1 MDADAFVE
9 LGRVA
14 KTHGLFGEVS
24 VIVTD
29 GLPVERLVGLEVWLV
44 PPPRALRTTRITAV
58 RPGPKGPLF
67 ALQDVPDIG
76 TAEQLRGCTLLARA
90 ADVPEVVVEFDPV
103 GLVLTDGVRG
113 HIGTVVDVIVTGAN
127 DVWVVDGPFGEV
139 LLPVIPQVIGEVD
152 EQAMTAAVTLLPG
165 LIEEGE

>member
-44 PPPRALRTTRITAV
+44 PPPRSLRTTRITGV

-76 TAEQLRGCTLLARA
+76 TAEQLRGCTLLARST
-90 ADVPEVVVEFDPV
+90 DVPEVVEEFDPV
-103 GLVLTDGVRG
+103 GLVLTDVERG
-113 HIGTVVDVIVTGAN
+113 EIGTVVDVIVTGAN
-127 DVWVVDGPFGEV
+127 DVWVVEGPYGEV
-139 LLPVIPQVIGEVD
+139 LLPVIPQVIGEID
-152 EQAMTAAVTLLPG
+152 ESAMTARVTLLPG

>member
-29 GLPVERLVGLEVWLV
+29 GLPVERLVGLEIWLV
-44 PPPRALRTTRITAV
+44 PPPRSLRMTRITGV

-90 ADVPEVVVEFDPV
+90 ADVPEVVEEFDPV
-103 GLVLTDGVRG
+103 GLVLTDSVRG
-113 HIGTVVDVIVTGAN
+113 AIGTVVDVIVTGAN

-152 EQAMTAAVTLLPG
+152 ELAMTAEVTLLPG